1 MNDSFVFYKLPD
13 ARNYMVV
20 RQLSDMPK
28 RIVKVAELGGER
40 GFVFAPFAIS
50 DEHPILLVRPDVVQ
64 TLGLDDSVD
73 FKHVGFKTRDV
84 SAERRKYGY
93 DFRRFH
99 DSFSTKGFSKI
110 VLSRCSE
117 EIAEDKISL
126 ELLFKRACRL
136 CPHLF
141 VALVSMPQ
149 CGAWL
154 MATPEV
160 LLEKKGD
167 DFHTMALAGT
177 RSLAADGQLGGVDD
191 HGVGSWSGKNRQ
203 EQQYVAKYIK
213 ERISRLSCDLRET
226 KPYTFTSANVQHINT
241 DFYFKLNPNV
251 HVGQVLNNLF
261 PTPAVC
267 GIPEEATHRFIV
279 ENESCD
285 RAYYSGFAGMLD
297 NEAGSVRLYV
307 TLRCMHIRGCHY
319 KIYAGGGLLEGS
331 DEESEWLETEA
342 KMNTM
347 RRCLAIE

>member
-13 ARNYMVV
+13 AQNYVTV

-28 RIVKVAELGGER
+28 CIAKVAELGGER

-50 DEHPILLVRPDVVQ
+50 DKQPILLVRPDVVKMS
-64 TLGLDDSVD
+64 GLDDSVD
-73 FKHVGFKTRDV
+73 FNSVGFKTRDIY
-84 SAERRKYGY
+84 AERRKYGH
-93 DFRRFH
+93 DFRLFH
-99 DSFSTKGFSKI
+99 DSFLTKGFSKI

-117 EIAEDKISL
+117 EIAEGDIDLK
-126 ELLFKRACRL
+126 LLFKRACRL

-141 VALVSMPQ
+141 VALVSAPP

-160 LLEKKGD
+160 LLEKKD
-167 DFHTMALAGT
+167 DYFHTMALAGT
-177 RSLAADGQLGGVDD
+177 RRPAPDGQCGCECGGI
-191 HGVGSWSGKNRQ
+191 GTWSEKNRQ
-203 EQQYVAKYIK
+203 EQQYVAKYIR
-213 ERISRLSCDLRET
+213 ERIGRLSREMRET
-226 KPYTFTSANVQHINT
+226 RPYTFTSANVQHINT
-241 DFYFKLNPNV
+241 DFYFKLNPDA
-251 HVGQVLNNLF
+251 HVGQVLSDLF

-279 ENESCD
+279 DNESCN
-285 RAYYSGFAGMLD
+285 RAYYSGFAGMID
-297 NEAGSVRLYV
+297 NEAGIVRLYV
-307 TLRCMHIRGCHY
+307 TLRCMQICGNHY

-331 DEESEWLETEA
+331 DEEAEWLETEA